1 MNILKKHLFNIIG
14 AGILALSISG
24 LITDT
29 ARIVI
34 HPGEKTRQTAQKV
47 FQADNADK
55 ITDYNFILNSNFF
68 QLSTTQSSE
77 NLQSASPANLVLLGT
92 VTGSPSLARAM
103 IRSASENKVEIF
115 KIGSSAWGYTLIR
128 ILKTKV
134 LLKSGS
140 SEFELDMLK
149 TEGGSSNQQSN
160 SQSSSKRTISR
171 AELLTKI
178 QGNMDNMLKG
188 MRAGPY
194 REDGQIKGYKIMGL
208 SKDNMLYELGIRQ
221 GDIIMRINGHPID
234 STQKLF
240 ELWQKLPQEPKALI
254 DIKRGNDTTTLD
266 YTFSN

>member
-1 MNILKKHLFNIIG
+1 MNILKKHLFNITG
-14 AGILALSISG
+14 AVILALSISS

-29 ARIVI
+29 ARIAV
-34 HPGEKTRQTAQKV
+34 HPGEKARQTAPKV
-47 FQADNADK
+47 FQADNAEK
-55 ITDYNFILNSNFF
+55 ISDYNFILNSNFF
-68 QLSTTQSSE
+68 QLSTAQNSE
-77 NLQSASPANLVLLGT
+77 NVQSASPANLILLGT

-115 KIGSSAWGYTLIR
+115 KTGASAWGYTLVR

-140 SEFELDMLK
+140 NEFELDMLK
-149 TEGGSSNQQSN
+149 QEGSSSSPQSGL
-160 SQSSSKRTISR
+160 QPATKRTISR
-171 AELLTKI
+171 AELLSKI
-178 QGNMDNMLKG
+178 QGDMDNMLKG

-194 REDGQIKGYKIMGL
+194 REDGKITGYKIMGL
-208 SKDNMLYELGIRQ
+208 RSDNMLYELGIRQ

>member
-1 MNILKKHLFNIIG
+1 MNILKKHLLNIIG
-14 AGILALSISG
+14 ASVLALSISG
-24 LITDT
+24 LITGT

-34 HPGEKTRQTAQKV
+34 HPGEKTRQTAPKV
-47 FQADNADK
+47 FQAENTEK

-68 QLSTTQSSE
+68 QLSTAQSSE
-77 NLQSASPANLVLLGT
+77 NVQSASPANLILLGT

-115 KIGSSAWGYTLIR
+115 KIGSSAWGYTLVR

-140 SEFELDMLK
+140 NEFELDMLK
-149 TEGGSSNQQSN
+149 QEGSSSGPQSGF
-160 SQSSSKRTISR
+160 QPATKKTISK

-254 DIKRGNDTTTLD
+254 DIKRGNETTTLD

>member
-14 AGILALSISG
+14 AVILALSISG

-34 HPGEKTRQTAQKV
+34 HPGEKTRQTAPKV

-68 QLSTTQSSE
+68 QLSTAQNSE
-77 NLQSASPANLVLLGT
+77 TVQSASPANLILLGT
-92 VTGSPSLARAM
+92 VTGSASIARAM
-103 IRSASENKVEIF
+103 IKSASENKVEIF
-115 KIGSSAWGYTLIR
+115 KIGASAWGYTLIR

-140 SEFELDMLK
+140 NEFELDMLK
-149 TEGGSSNQQSN
+149 KEGSSPGPQSGL
-160 SQSSSKRTISR
+160 QPATKQTISR

-208 SKDNMLYELGIRQ
+208 NKSNMLYDLGIRQ

-254 DIKRGNDTTTLD
+254 DIKRGNETTTLD

>member
-1 MNILKKHLFNIIG
+1 MNILKKHFFNIIG
-14 AGILALSISG
+14 ASVLALSISCF
-24 LITDT
+24 ITDT

-34 HPGEKTRQTAQKV
+34 HPEEKARQTAPKV
-47 FQADNADK
+47 FQADNTEK
-55 ITDYNFILNSNFF
+55 IPDYNFILNSNFF
-68 QLSTTQSSE
+68 QLSTAQNSE
-77 NLQSASPANLVLLGT
+77 NVQSASPANLILLGT

-103 IRSASENKVEIF
+103 IRSASENKVEVF
-115 KIGSSAWGYTLIR
+115 KIGTSAWGYTLIR

-140 SEFELDMLK
+140 NEFELDMLK
-149 TEGGSSNQQSN
+149 PEGASSG
-160 SQSSSKRTISR
+160 SQSSQQSTSKQTISR

-188 MRAGPY
+188 LRAGPY

-208 SKDNMLYELGIRQ
+208 NKDNMLYELGIRQ

-254 DIKRGNDTTTLD
+254 DIKRGNETTTLD